1 MGCTH
6 GYSMSSDD
14 SVKVRGIEMDTDEI
28 ERTLRELGHGT
39 LSLSRDG
46 NAYGVP
52 ISFGYDDGRLFMH
65 LIRFGDES
73 KKLDFSETTMQACLT
88 AYRVDSRFAW
98 KSVVVTGTLEDVS
111 DEETEYMEEVMDK
124 NAWFPN
130 IFPPTAP
137 IAEIS
142 RVELVIDEMTGRKGE
157 EYQ

>member
-1 MGCTH
+1 M
-6 GYSMSSDD
+6 
-14 SVKVRGIEMDTDEI
+14 ENNEI

-46 NAYGVP
+46 DAYGIP

-73 KKLDFSETTMQACLT
+73 KKMDFSEATTQVCLT

-98 KSVVVTGTLEDVS
+98 KSVVVTGRLSDVDED
-111 DEETEYMEEVMDK
+111 EIEYMEEVMEN

-137 IAEIS
+137 IAEIK
-142 RVELVIDEMTGRKGE
+142 RIEFHIEEMTGRKGE